1 MLNISLSNYKTY
13 INRGVY
19 ILYGINNEIFKAKI
33 ITINIQ
39 ISNNKQQI
47 KSIGLLLNKSKTIF
61 FKNIDELF
69 LTKKEAN
76 EYRIKLNDD
85 LIKKFLFYNEKFN
98 YYKNILSKFIQFQ
111 LNEETKNILIDK
123 YNIDQNLLNDEKYNN
138 NK

>member
-19 ILYGINNEIFKAKI
+19 ILYGINNQIFKAKI

-123 YNIDQNLLNDEKYNN
+123 FNIDQHLLNDEKYNN